1 MEKKTKAQQAEDLAG
16 EGVEE
21 SAINVANNMKI
32 EEKEDASALAVS
44 KVKDTTSDVKTMQQF
59 KAGLK
64 TKDDKFFDLPVEE
77 IAKRVVERA
86 KESEANLSM
95 EDAIRLVNEEKIAR
109 QAKQV

>member
-1 MEKKTKAQQAEDLAG
+1 
-16 EGVEE
+16 
-21 SAINVANNMKI
+21 MKI

-44 KVKDTTSDVKTMQQF
+44 KIKDTTSDIKTMQQF